1 MAPRETQLDAQ
12 IFGSRHYG
20 AISGAVAL
28 GANGARAVAPL
39 GARCSWWALGS
50 SERVF
55 WVLTAS
61 LLAVSVAVFLTSAEV
76 EGGES
81 RAPRDRAR

>member
-1 MAPRETQLDAQ
+1 M
-12 IFGSRHYG
+12 
-20 AISGAVAL
+20 AL

-39 GARCSWWALGS
+39 GASPLVVALGS

-61 LLAVSVAVFLTSAEV
+61 LLAVSVAVFLTGAEV

-81 RAPRDRAR
+81 RASRDRAR